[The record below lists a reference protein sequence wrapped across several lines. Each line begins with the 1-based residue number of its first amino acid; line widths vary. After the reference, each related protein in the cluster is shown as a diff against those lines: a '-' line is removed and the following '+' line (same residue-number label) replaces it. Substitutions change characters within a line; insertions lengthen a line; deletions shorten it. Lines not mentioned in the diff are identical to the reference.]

1 MKNNYK
7 YLYDI
12 LGSNITCDNHI
23 NFVELYE
30 FGESTKKDITY
41 TFFNDIN
48 IFVSA
53 KFIPSDNKNN
63 KEKIDKLEINII
75 SPKSEKQ
82 YKLRY
87 YKKFINRPN
96 IKNVLSIDDIDTN
109 KVSTIIRGSET
120 FKITKENSLFEKHLF
135 FAICEK
141 GCVLCDIYDNNE
153 RLNRITVLFM
163 LAVAYNT
170 KTEYFLE
177 HCYNT
182 YSKNKSDT
190 NEIIKFRESIYE
202 FSLKYFFEF
211 PVKEERHETII
222 IWKLISNTFFVKQ
235 KHDEINAQVLDL
247 TKIIVQN
254 QDKNKLNQEKEERER
269 NEKLQ
274 QDKQEKDSKI
284 QNNIAIIG
292 LVIAFAPLIMDFVNL
307 IIETCIKEYKDIFK
321 IVAQLLFIIFGMLT
335 IFKIFRSEYIQNK
348 LSNFLHTKKNE

>member
-30 FGESTKKDITY
+30 IGESTKKDITY

-48 IFVSA
+48 ILVSA

-82 YKLRY
+82 YKLHY

-141 GCVLCDIYDNNE
+141 GCVLCDIYDNDE

-202 FSLKYFFEF
+202 FSLKYFFEL
-211 PVKEERHETII
+211 PVKEEKYETIN
-222 IWKLISNTFFVKQ
+222 IWLLIANALYVKQ
-235 KHDEINAQVLDL
+235 KYNEINKQVLDL

-254 QDKNKLNQEKEERER
+254 QEKEARER
-269 NEKLQ
+269 NEKSQ
-274 QDKQEKDSKI
+274 QDKQAQDSKI

-292 LVIAFAPLIMDFVNL
+292 LVIAFAPLIMDFFNL
-307 IIETCIKEYKDIFK
+307 IVDTCVSFEYNKIIKLIIQF
-321 IVAQLLFIIFGMLT
+321 ILIIFGILT
-335 IFKIFRSEYIQNK
+335 VIKILKSEYIQNK

>member
-30 FGESTKKDITY
+30 IGESTKKDITY

-48 IFVSA
+48 ILVSA

-82 YKLRY
+82 YKLHY

-141 GCVLCDIYDNNE
+141 GCVLCDIYDNDE
-153 RLNRITVLFM
+153 RLDRITVLFI
-163 LAVAYNT
+163 LAV
-170 KTEYFLE
+170 
-177 HCYNT
+177 
-182 YSKNKSDT
+182 
-190 NEIIKFRESIYE
+190 
-202 FSLKYFFEF
+202 
-211 PVKEERHETII
+211 
-222 IWKLISNTFFVKQ
+222 Q
-235 KHDEINAQVLDL
+235 
-247 TKIIVQN
+247 
-254 QDKNKLNQEKEERER
+254 
-269 NEKLQ
+269 
-274 QDKQEKDSKI
+274 
-284 QNNIAIIG
+284 
-292 LVIAFAPLIMDFVNL
+292 
-307 IIETCIKEYKDIFK
+307 
-321 IVAQLLFIIFGMLT
+321 
-335 IFKIFRSEYIQNK
+335 
-348 LSNFLHTKKNE
+348 